1 MHMHV
6 GISLLNISVGRK
18 CRRSVCVLL
27 CGSRCGKLHFRK
39 PGLQLR
45 CDKVENKS
53 SKALESVGQH
63 KYIESVSQSAFP
75 NLPNYLC
82 SK

>member
-53 SKALESVGQH
+53 SKALESVGH
-63 KYIESVSQSAFP
+63 SI
-75 NLPNYLC
+75 NT
-82 SK
+82 